1 MRIWDRNGDEDED
14 GPQERPNYARK
25 ATRAL
30 HAFRRTDATRCGS
43 GVDGTARRPQEH
55 GTKGREGAGEEG
67 SAAHAAGR
75 GGGEAALRGGRG
87 GGEAAPERTGGS
99 MEWTRAKRRVRA
111 RARAHDV

>member
-67 SAAHAAGR
+67 REGGRSGR
-75 GGGEAALRGGRG
+75 GRNAECEPVLEPTMSSISGRNG
-87 GGEAAPERTGGS
+87 PP
-99 MEWTRAKRRVRA
+99 
-111 RARAHDV
+111 

>member
-43 GVDGTARRPQEH
+43 GVDGTARRPQFPPAP
-55 GTKGREGAGEEG
+55 RRRR
-67 SAAHAAGR
+67 GR
-75 GGGEAALRGGRG
+75 GRALPTSPRGGQAAQRG
-87 GGEAAPERTGGS
+87 ARVPGRP
-99 MEWTRAKRRVRA
+99 RRQ
-111 RARAHDV
+111 